1 MIRKSEAF
9 SPPSAWMSAIA
20 NGPQQ
25 VNNGIPAIASAR
37 ENRPAPKKLLEQSND
52 KRMEP
57 GTQGAAISG

>member
-1 MIRKSEAF
+1 
-9 SPPSAWMSAIA
+9 MSAIA